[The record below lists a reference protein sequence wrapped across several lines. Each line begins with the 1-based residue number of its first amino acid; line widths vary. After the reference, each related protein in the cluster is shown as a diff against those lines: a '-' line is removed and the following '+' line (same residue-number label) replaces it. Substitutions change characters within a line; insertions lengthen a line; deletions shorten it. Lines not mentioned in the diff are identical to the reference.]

1 MEKKLKAQS
10 WKKKYIYLRKS
21 SFTVSNRYDAS
32 SYAPV
37 IIKQKWC
44 IYEQY
49 VFFSA
54 HPCWTT
60 ALPLCLLFPRWSLT
74 PRLLLTELP
83 AEQTDKIGPGPAV
96 GGTESGTQQLGEGPQ
111 KAAAGKKRKRK
122 KTKEKDSVERFVRFS
137 HLTDR
142 FHCTAEFKDE
152 FSRPDVAFC
161 HRDRRKVTSAEICR
175 AR

>member
-1 MEKKLKAQS
+1 M
-10 WKKKYIYLRKS
+10 KKYIYISPKIIFHCQQQVWR
-21 SFTVSNRYDAS
+21 
-32 SYAPV
+32 V
-37 IIKQKWC
+37 IIRACNYQAEVMHLWAIC
-44 IYEQY
+44 
-49 VFFSA
+49 FFSA

-142 FHCTAEFKDE
+142 FHRTAEFKDE